1 MCTLGLHPK
10 VLSLKFFYFVFA
22 VALTVVCSMAIR
34 VIVFL
39 FVGRVLYLY
48 EERFGV
54 FLLLTATFLRG
65 VAFLYGPW
73 FAIFLV
79 LLGPM
84 SVVGRVVFLCI
95 GYVIRCLYERCFP
108 LYVCVLLSLA
118 LILLWF
124 R

>member
-1 MCTLGLHPK
+1 MELRGSK
-10 VLSLKFFYFVFA
+10 VLSLKIFYFVFA
-22 VALTVVCSMAIR
+22 VALTVVCSMVIR

-39 FVGRVLYLY
+39 FVGGVLYLY

-108 LYVCVLLSLA
+108 LYVCVLLSLV

-124 R
+124 S